1 MRMRSLVLP
10 LITVAM
16 IGCSA
21 ENTANEPDMEIVRET
36 SAETKG
42 EAQIAYEKA
51 NQKMHAGMGNVH
63 PDPDIAF
70 MQGMIPHHEGAVE
83 MAEIALKYGKDP
95 EVRALAET
103 VIAAQTTEIAQ
114 MQAWLKKR
122 ASSPPSPSPQSK
134 KMDEKGGL
142 IIEPTVTKAD
152 GDSLPDH

>member
-1 MRMRSLVLP
+1 MRSFVLP
-10 LITVAM
+10 LIAVAM
-16 IGCSA
+16 TGCSA
-21 ENTANEPDMEIVRET
+21 ENPADEPDTET
-36 SAETKG
+36 VGEMLAQTKG

-83 MAEIALKYGKDP
+83 MAEIVLKYGKDP

-114 MQAWLKKR
+114 MQAWLEKHG
-122 ASSPPSPSPQSK
+122 SSAPATDPESK
-134 KMDEKGGL
+134 NTDEKGGL
-142 IIEPTVTKAD
+142 VIEPTITKAAE
-152 GDSLPDH
+152 GDHSGH

>member
-1 MRMRSLVLP
+1 MRTRSFILP
-10 LITVAM
+10 LIALSMV
-16 IGCSA
+16 GCSA
-21 ENTANEPDMEIVRET
+21 ENTANEPDMDIVRET

-95 EVRALAET
+95 EVRALAKT

-122 ASSPPSPSPQSK
+122 ASSAPATDPQSR

-142 IIEPTVTKAD
+142 IIEPTITQTEEDAHS
-152 GDSLPDH
+152 GH